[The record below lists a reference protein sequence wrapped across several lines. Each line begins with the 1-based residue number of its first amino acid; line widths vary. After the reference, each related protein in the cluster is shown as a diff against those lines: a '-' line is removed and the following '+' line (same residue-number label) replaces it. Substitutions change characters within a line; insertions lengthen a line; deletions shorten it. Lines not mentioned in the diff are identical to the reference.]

1 MIPEKQSRM
10 LQWLTI
16 FCISVRDMFYRYTD
30 KSRHSIKLGFLI
42 YFLLIS
48 NTIPSDISPV
58 FCVHTEEAL
67 PSFKCVL
74 EISGSEI
81 TFIYHLL
88 LNWTLIIDATL
99 VFLQNKRHIVRTQLL
114 YCAFQ

>member
-10 LQWLTI
+10 LQWLAV
-16 FCISVRDMFYRYTD
+16 FCISVQDMLYRYTD

-48 NTIPSDISPV
+48 NTIPSDIFPV

-67 PSFKCVL
+67 RSFKCVL
-74 EISGSEI
+74 EMSGSKI
-81 TFIYHLL
+81 TIFFIYRLL
-88 LNWTLIIDATL
+88 
-99 VFLQNKRHIVRTQLL
+99 
-114 YCAFQ
+114 